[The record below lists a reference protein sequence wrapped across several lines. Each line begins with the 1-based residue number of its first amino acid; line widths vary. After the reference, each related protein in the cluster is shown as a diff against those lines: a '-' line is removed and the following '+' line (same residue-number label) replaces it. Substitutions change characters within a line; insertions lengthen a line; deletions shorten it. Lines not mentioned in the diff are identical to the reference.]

1 MNKITL
7 VKARYFVLRFLLD
20 ERCFSPQ
27 GKQVTE
33 ETVLKHVRR
42 DLGDKEHKAIAR
54 AISQLAAQGLVGK
67 KEKHYGTHLWLNRER
82 LDEISQILSQPLP
95 TDEQEER

>member
-1 MNKITL
+1 MKKFSL
-7 VKARYFVLRFLLD
+7 LKARWFVLRFLLD

-27 GKQVTE
+27 GKQVLE

-54 AISQLAAQGLVGK
+54 AISQLAAQGLVER

-82 LDEISQILSQPLP
+82 LDEISFILSQPIP
-95 TDEQEER
+95 ADEQ